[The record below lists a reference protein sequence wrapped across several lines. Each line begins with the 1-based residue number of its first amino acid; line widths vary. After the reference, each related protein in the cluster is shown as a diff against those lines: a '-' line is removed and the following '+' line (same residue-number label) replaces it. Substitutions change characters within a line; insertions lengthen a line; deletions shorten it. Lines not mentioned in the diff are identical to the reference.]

1 MTNPQRIALTLPHP
15 RGIQATIDQAVWAEQ
30 QGFDDVWFADASGID
45 ALTTAAA
52 VAMKTERVR
61 IGSAIIPVYT
71 RTPPVLAASA
81 YVLNQLSGGRFILG
95 LGSSS
100 QTMMVNFNG
109 QEFSRPLT
117 RVRETAELVRSIL
130 RGEKTAYDGETVR
143 SHGYRQ
149 LPLEPGSQ
157 PIFLAALREKMLEM
171 AAETGDGV
179 ILNLFPFDAL
189 PKMMKAIERG
199 AARAGKRL
207 DEVEVVCRHMVIV
220 SDDRDHARQ
229 MFRRQ
234 FVPYYATPVYN
245 SFLAWCGFEAEARAI
260 ADGWAKKDRAATSAG
275 LTDQIADSVGILGT
289 ADECRAR
296 LREYAAAGITTHI
309 ISCPSGDPEDQ
320 ARTYGAFTA
329 ERFSP
334 G

>member
-1 MTNPQRIALTLPHP
+1 MSIPQRIALTLPSP

-30 QGFDDVWFADASGID
+30 QGFDDVWFADASGLD

-52 VAMKTERVR
+52 VALNTQRVR

-81 YVLNQLSGGRFILG
+81 YVLNQLSEGRFILG

-130 RGEKTAYDGETVR
+130 TGEKTDFDGETLR

-149 LPLEPGSQ
+149 PPLPAGAQ

-189 PKMMKAIERG
+189 PKMMAAIERG
-199 AARAGKRL
+199 AARAGKKL
-207 DEVEVVCRHMVIV
+207 EDLEVVCRHMVIV
-220 SDDRDHARQ
+220 TDDIKHARQ

-245 SFLAWCGFEAEARAI
+245 RFLAWCGFEEEAAAI
-260 ADGWAKKDRAATSAG
+260 ASGWASRDRKATAAG
-275 LTDQIADSVGILGT
+275 LTDEIADAVGILGN
-289 ADECRAR
+289 EESCHAR
-296 LREYAAAGITTHI
+296 LQEYAAAGITTHI
-309 ISCPSGDPEDQ
+309 ISCPSADPDDHM
-320 ARTYGAFTA
+320 RTYAAFTA
-329 ERFSP
+329 DALP
-334 G
+334 LG